1 MKMSK
6 RLLTGVIVSSVVVI
20 VLIVKFV
27 LFGQQAP
34 ATAES
39 FRTKGKPGAK
49 IQVVEYTD
57 FQCPA
62 CAKASVMI
70 DEVFKKYP
78 DKAYL
83 ELKYFPLP
91 RHNFARKASIYA
103 DCAGAQ
109 GKFWPFHDVIFK
121 SQSSWDKMSS
131 VDEYFMQLAVSLGL
145 DGGKLDACVKDEDVA
160 EKIAKDVESGKARGV
175 NSTPTFFVNGK
186 MIVGGQALVREI
198 ETLLGE
204 GK

>member
-1 MKMSK
+1 MRMSK
-6 RLLTGVIVSSVVVI
+6 RFLTGVIVSSVVVI
-20 VLIVKFV
+20 VLIVKLVF
-27 LFGQQAP
+27 FGQQAP

-49 IQVVEYTD
+49 IKVVEYTD

-62 CAKASVMI
+62 CAKASVMV

-78 DKAYL
+78 DKVDL

-91 RHNFARKASIYA
+91 RHNFARRAAAYTE
-103 DCAGAQ
+103 CAGMQ
-109 GKFWPFHDVIFK
+109 GQFWPLHNVLFK
-121 SQSSWDKMSS
+121 TQESWAKMSS
-131 VDEYFMQLAVSLGL
+131 VDEYFSQLAVSLGVNGERL
-145 DGGKLDACVKDEDVA
+145 AACVKDSAMEVV
-160 EKIAKDVESGKARGV
+160 INKDVESGKARGV

-186 MIVGGQALVREI
+186 MVVGGPSFVREVEAI
-198 ETLLGE
+198 IGE

>member
-34 ATAES
+34 VTAES

-62 CAKASVMI
+62 CAKAAGMI
-70 DEVFKKYP
+70 DEVFKKYS
-78 DKAYL
+78 DKVYL

-91 RHNFARKASIYA
+91 RHNFARQASAYVE
-103 DCAGAQ
+103 CAGAQ
-109 GKFWPFHDVIFK
+109 GQFWPLHNVLFK
-121 SQSSWDKMSS
+121 AQDSWSKMSS
-131 VDEYFMQLAVSLGL
+131 VDAYFLELAKSLGL
-145 DGGKLDACVKDEDVA
+145 DEEKLSACVSSVNAQVVIDKS
-160 EKIAKDVESGKARGV
+160 VEEGKSKGV

-186 MIVGGQALVREI
+186 MVVGGTSFVREVEVLI
-198 ETLLGE
+198 GE

>member
-6 RLLTGVIVSSVVVI
+6 RLLTGVIMSSVVVI

-34 ATAES
+34 VAAES

-49 IQVVEYTD
+49 IQVLEYTD

-62 CAKASVMI
+62 CAKAAGMI
-70 DEVFKKYP
+70 DEVYKKYP
-78 DKAYL
+78 DKVYL

-91 RHNFARKASIYA
+91 RHNFARQASAYVE
-103 DCAGAQ
+103 CAGAQ
-109 GKFWPFHDVIFK
+109 GQFWPLHNVLFK
-121 SQSSWDKMSS
+121 TQESWAKMSS
-131 VDEYFMQLAVSLGL
+131 VDEYFSQLAVSLGVN
-145 DGGKLDACVKDEDVA
+145 GEKLAACVKDSAVEAV
-160 EKIAKDVESGKARGV
+160 INKDVESGKASGV

-186 MIVGGQALVREI
+186 MVVGGPSFVREVEALI
-198 ETLLGE
+198 GE